1 MTTLHDNVGIASYVH
16 ASLRLDP
23 TDSVVLVLCTNG
35 MALGTLR
42 IDAHPE
48 TEASEF
54 ASSVVRILTSI
65 SEPIDATI
73 LVSYEGDKAMT
84 FAQYDELSQRL
95 DAMGAPI
102 AKAVLVTNGQI
113 MDYDG
118 DSTDAVD
125 YAEVYTNPFTLEAML
140 ATGPTRL
147 AEDAPQCAE
156 ATEATEEAKADR
168 ITELAGEDYLSLAD
182 RGLIAF
188 ARQLGHDMMH
198 QIARYLDQG
207 KVTEDMAGWIA
218 GTYALRMGRDTATAA
233 LAGTPGT
240 EQELAELLMGDT
252 MIADRKIFD
261 AGAAML
267 YEALEFLAGD
277 DRPNVLA
284 ALGWTRWMAGQGTEA
299 MKFLDQA
306 LAIDPEHRLSHLQQR
321 LFTSGKLPKSASTPD
336 K

>member
-1 MTTLHDNVGIASYVH
+1 MATINDKVGIASLVRSALH
-16 ASLRLDP
+16 LDP
-23 TDSVVLVLCTNG
+23 TDSIVLVLCANSSVL
-35 MALGTLR
+35 ATLR

-54 ASSVVRILTSI
+54 ASSVIRILASI

-95 DAMGAPI
+95 DLAGAPI

-140 ATGPTRL
+140 ATGSLRL
-147 AEDAPQCAE
+147 AEDAPQCTE
-156 ATEATEEAKADR
+156 ATEATMDAKAER
-168 ITELAGEDYLSLAD
+168 IAQMAGEDYLSIQA
-182 RGLIAF
+182 RGITAIALQF
-188 ARQLGHDMMH
+188 GNDMMH
-198 QIARYLDQG
+198 QIARYLDHG
-207 KVTEDMAGWIA
+207 KVTEDMAGSIA

-233 LAGTPGT
+233 LAGTAST

-252 MIADRKIFD
+252 LIADRKIFD

-306 LAIDPEHRLSHLQQR
+306 LAIDPEHRLSHLQRR